1 MSAHIKYFTYFII
14 AIVAAAIIAGF
25 FIVGSPLEGRVRR
38 FDERRVS
45 DLQFLQEEIKNY
57 WMNKQKLPENL
68 SLLRDDIRGVSIP
81 KDPETGTEYEY
92 NILGETKFALCA
104 SFSRPT
110 ETYGAPTQKSVPAEP
125 YVGIEN
131 WEHKEGRVCFE
142 RTIDPDIYRPK
153 TKGIPAQD

>member
-110 ETYGAPTQKSVPAEP
+110 ETYGAPTQKLVPAEP

-142 RTIDPDIYRPK
+142 RTIDPDIYKPRK
-153 TKGIPAQD
+153 D

>member
-1 MSAHIKYFTYFII
+1 MKIFVYAII
-14 AIVAAAIIAGF
+14 SIVAAAIIAGF
-25 FIVGSPLEGRVRR
+25 FIVGSPFEGRVRR

-45 DLQFLQEEIKNY
+45 DLQFLQEEITNY

-68 SLLRDDIRGVSIP
+68 SLLRDDIRSVSIP

-92 NILGETKFALCA
+92 KILEKTKFALCA

-110 ETYGAPTQKSVPAEP
+110 ETYGAQTQKSVPAEP

-142 RTIDPDIYRPK
+142 RTIDPDIYRPRSK
-153 TKGIPAQD
+153 EIPVQD